1 MEQNALIK
9 KEDVVSTLA
18 KAGFDL
24 ESELVQSSD
33 STNTIDIPFVRIEHN
48 ISGKHRM
55 FIEYGESYLGNGETT
70 INVPDNTLVGTVIA
84 EQEIR
89 ALWAPNEKYPRCS
102 SINGVISSN
111 APEAESCKQCKRAVI
126 GGSCKPK
133 IRLLILSLIDGEIKP
148 LSFNLSPVSIKRW
161 SQHKRKLKRS
171 GLPVVASNCVFT
183 LEDIQRNGFR
193 YAEVNI
199 KMDGISDVEI
209 LKAAK
214 AARGDYQRYISQV
227 SHRDFS
233 DPGDKT
239 AE

>member
-1 MEQNALIK
+1 MNQNAIIK
-9 KEDVVSTLA
+9 KDDVLSTLA
-18 KAGFDL
+18 EAGFDL
-24 ESELVQSSD
+24 ETELIQSSAN
-33 STNTIDIPFVRIEHN
+33 TNTIDIPVVRIEHN

-55 FIEYGESYLGNGETT
+55 FIEHGESYLGNGEGTVD
-70 INVPDNTLVGTVIA
+70 VPNNTLVGTVIA

-89 ALWAPNEKYPRCS
+89 ALWSPNEKYPRCS

-111 APEAESCKQCKRAVI
+111 APQAESCKQCEHAVI

-133 IRLLILSLIDGEIKP
+133 IRLLILSRQKGEIKP

-171 GLPVVASNCVFT
+171 GLPVVAANCMFT

-193 YAEVNI
+193 YAEVKI
-199 KMDGISDVEI
+199 EMDGISDVEI

-214 AARGDYQRYISQV
+214 TARGDYQRYISQV
-227 SHRDFS
+227 SHRDYS
-233 DPGDKT
+233 DPGDK
-239 AE
+239 AG